1 MELTV
6 VMPCLNEAE
15 TVVTCIRKA
24 RACLAENGVNGE
36 VIVSDNG
43 STDGSQH
50 LAREAGARVVAVP
63 EPGYGNAIM
72 GGVVAARG
80 RYVIMGDSDDSY
92 DFTSLM
98 PLLERLRDGADLV
111 MGNRFRGGIAPGAM
125 PPLHRYLGNP
135 VLSFVGR
142 LFFGSQIGDF
152 HCGLRGFRRDSILA
166 LGLQASGMEFASEM
180 VVKATLASQR
190 VDEVPTT
197 LSPAG
202 RSRRPHLRSW
212 RDGWRHLR
220 FLLLFSPRWLF
231 LVPGLVLL
239 ALGLVL
245 GLAVEPA
252 PLHVHRV
259 SFDVG
264 TLAVAGAMIV
274 IGFQSVLFA
283 LFTMVYATAE
293 GFLPDNVRIHRLL
306 GKWGLERGLLIGAL
320 LASTGFVGLVSS
332 VVYWHGYGFGDLKFN
347 QALRIVL
354 PSVTALILSCQLISA
369 TFFLSILGIRRT
381 RQVVFVASS
390 DREDDDGVGALA
402 ETGLAA
408 AAGGLL
414 GLRSGTRAVAL
425 AGTGQLGAAENLLET
440 GDDAAAEAIG
450 RRPDL
455 VPAGDDAGP
464 APA

>member
-43 STDGSQH
+43 STDGSQR
-50 LAREAGARVVAVP
+50 LAREAGARVVAVQ

-72 GGVVAARG
+72 GGVVAAHG

-152 HCGLRGFRRDSILA
+152 HCGLRGFRRDSLLA

-202 RSRRPHLRSW
+202 RGRRPHLRSW

-252 PLHVHRV
+252 PLHVYRA

-274 IGFQSVLFA
+274 IGFQFVLFA

-293 GFLPDNVRIHRLL
+293 GFLPDNARIHSLL

-320 LASTGFVGLVSS
+320 LALAGFVGLVSS
-332 VVYWHGYGFGDLKFN
+332 VVYWHGFGFGDLKLN
-347 QALRIVL
+347 RSLRIVL
-354 PSVTALILSCQLISA
+354 PSVTALILSCQMISA

-381 RQVVFVASS
+381 RRVVFVASS
-390 DREDDDGVGALA
+390 DREDDQGAGALA
-402 ETGLAA
+402 ETGLLPRLAVCWD
-408 AAGGLL
+408 
-414 GLRSGTRAVAL
+414 SAVARE
-425 AGTGQLGAAENLLET
+425 QLPSLGPDSLT
-440 GDDAAAEAIG
+440 
-450 RRPDL
+450 RRRIS
-455 VPAGDDAGP
+455 
-464 APA
+464 